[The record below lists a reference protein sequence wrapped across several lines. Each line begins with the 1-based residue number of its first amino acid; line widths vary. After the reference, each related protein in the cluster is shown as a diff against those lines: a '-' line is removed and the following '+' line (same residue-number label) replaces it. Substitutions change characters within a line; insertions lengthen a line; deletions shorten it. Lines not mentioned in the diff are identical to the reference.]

1 MFRPAGDVSD
11 NNVEP
16 PNRFMTYG
24 VGNAYDVHRSR
35 FVNNNDRYLLSSI
48 LTRIAVDVAEVEFN
62 HVVLDEN
69 YKYKDDIDSSLNRC
83 LNIEANIDQTAR
95 AFRQDIVTTLFDE
108 GVCAI
113 VPTKTDKDPLLT
125 EGYDVKELRV
135 GVVQEWFPE
144 HVRVKVWNGE
154 KGDYSE
160 LVLPKKIVA
169 IIQNPFYAIMNE
181 HSSTLKRLNNKF
193 RAMDVVDHQ
202 ISSGKL
208 NMIIQLPYATRGETR
223 MKHAQSRVENIE
235 AQLRSS
241 KHGIAFLDAAESF
254 TTIPNG
260 IENNLLAEVE
270 SFTKL
275 LYTEL
280 GVTAEVLNGTASEQ
294 EMLNY
299 NNRIIKPVVSAITQA
314 LTRTFLSK
322 KAIAQRQAITYY
334 QDPFAL
340 VPLANMAKI
349 AETYSRNAIMSPN
362 ELRSLIGMK
371 PAANDEANA
380 LRNRNMPVEDEAQ
393 IATPFTLPTS
403 EEGQNENQA

>member
-1 MFRPAGDVSD
+1 MFNPRDD
-11 NNVEP
+11 RYENNVEP
-16 PNRFMTYG
+16 HNTGVTSYG
-24 VGNAYDVHRSR
+24 VSYSNDISRTR
-35 FVNNNDRYLLSSI
+35 FVNNNDRYMLSSI
-48 LTRIAVDVAEVEFN
+48 LTRIAVDVSDVEYN
-62 HVVLDEN
+62 HVVLDDN
-69 YKYKDDIDSSLNRC
+69 NKYKDDIDSSLNRC
-83 LNIEANIDQTAR
+83 LNIEANIDQSAQ
-95 AFRQDIVTTLFDE
+95 AFRQDIVTKLFDE

-125 EGYDVKELRV
+125 DGYDVKELRV
-135 GVVQEWFPE
+135 GSIIEWYPE
-144 HVRVKVWNGE
+144 HVRVRLWNGE

-160 LVLPKKIVA
+160 LVLPKRIVA
-169 IIQNPFYAIMNE
+169 IVQNPFYAVMNE
-181 HSSTLKRLNNKF
+181 QSSTLRRLNNKF
-193 RAMDVVDHQ
+193 RAMDVVDNQ

-223 MKHAQSRVENIE
+223 QKHAQSRVENIE

-241 KHGIAFLDAAESF
+241 KHGIAFLDSAESF

-270 SFTKL
+270 SFTQL

-299 NNRIIKPVVSAITQA
+299 NNRIVKPIVNAVAQA
-314 LTRTFLSK
+314 MTRTFLSK

-340 VPLANMAKI
+340 VPLGNMAKI
-349 AETYSRNAIMSPN
+349 AETFSRNAILSPN
-362 ELRSLIGMK
+362 ELRALVGMK
-371 PAANDEANA
+371 PVEDAEADE
-380 LRNRNMPVEDEAQ
+380 LRNRNMPVEDQLEFQ
-393 IATPFTLPTS
+393 TENHPIV
-403 EEGQNENQA
+403 EGQNEI

>member
-1 MFRPAGDVSD
+1 MFRPPGDTSE
-11 NNVEP
+11 NNVESP
-16 PNRFMTYG
+16 TNRFMTYG
-24 VGNAYDVHRSR
+24 VSHTYDVNRSR

-69 YKYKDDIDSSLNRC
+69 NKYLDDINSSLNRC
-83 LNIEANIDQTAR
+83 LNVEANIDQTAQ

-125 EGYDVKELRV
+125 DGYDVKEMRV

-169 IIQNPFYAIMNE
+169 IVQNPFYPIMNE

-223 MKHAQSRVENIE
+223 QKHAQSRVESIE

-260 IENNLLAEVE
+260 VENNLLAEVE

-299 NNRIIKPVVSAITQA
+299 NNRIVKPVVSAITQA
-314 LTRTFLSK
+314 MTRTFLSK
-322 KAIAQRQAITYY
+322 KAISQRQAITYY

-349 AETYSRNAIMSPN
+349 AETYSRNAILSPN
-362 ELRSLIGMK
+362 ELRALVGMK
-371 PAANDEANA
+371 PVPADEANT
-380 LRNRNMPVEDEAQ
+380 LRNRNMPMEDAAV
-393 IATPFTLPTS
+393 IDTPTTEP
-403 EEGQNENQA
+403 EEGQNEI

>member
-1 MFRPAGDVSD
+1 MFNPPGDKVE
-11 NNVEP
+11 NNVE
-16 PNRFMTYG
+16 TKTGGVVSYG
-24 VGNAYDVHRSR
+24 MGYSHDMSRSR
-35 FVNNNDRYLLSSI
+35 FVMNNDKYMLSSI
-48 LTRIAVDVAEVEFN
+48 LTRIAVDVADVEYN
-62 HVVLDEN
+62 HVTLDEN
-69 YKYKDDIDSSLNRC
+69 NKYKDDISSSLNRC
-83 LNIEANIDQTAR
+83 LNIEANVDQTAW
-95 AFRQDIVTTLFDE
+95 AFRQDIVTKLFDE

-113 VPTKTDKDPLLT
+113 VPTSTDRDPTLT
-125 EGYDVKELRV
+125 DGYDVKELRV
-135 GVVQEWFPE
+135 GSILDWFPE
-144 HVRVKVWNGE
+144 HVRVRLWNGQ

-160 LVLPKKIVA
+160 LVLPKRIVA
-169 IIQNPFYAIMNE
+169 IVQNPFYPVMNE

-193 RAMDVVDHQ
+193 RAMDVVDNQ

-223 MKHAQSRVENIE
+223 QKHAQSRVENIE

-270 SFTKL
+270 SFTQL

-299 NNRIIKPVVSAITQA
+299 NNRIVKPIVNAVAQSM
-314 LTRTFLSK
+314 TRTFLSR
-322 KAIAQRQAITYY
+322 KAISQRQAITYY

-340 VPLANMAKI
+340 VPLGSIAKI
-349 AETYSRNAIMSPN
+349 AETFSRNAILSPN
-362 ELRSLIGMK
+362 ELRAIVGMK
-371 PAANDEANA
+371 PVEDDSADE
-380 LRNRNMPVEDEAQ
+380 LRNRNMPPEEETDALSEEPL
-393 IATPFTLPTS
+393 I
-403 EEGQNENQA
+403 EEGQNEI

>member
-1 MFRPAGDVSD
+1 MFRPPGDTRD
-11 NNVEP
+11 NNVESP
-16 PNRFMTYG
+16 TDRLLSYG
-24 VGNAYDVHRSR
+24 IGHNYDVSRSR
-35 FVNNNDRYLLSSI
+35 FIHNNDRYLLSSI
-48 LTRIAVDVAEVEFN
+48 LTRIAVDVADVEFN
-62 HVVLDEN
+62 HVTLDN
-69 YKYKDDIDSSLNRC
+69 NNKYLDDINSSLNRC
-83 LNIEANIDQTAR
+83 LNVEANVDQTAQ

-125 EGYDVKELRV
+125 DGYDVKELRV

-160 LVLPKKIVA
+160 LVLPKRIVA
-169 IIQNPFYAIMNE
+169 IVQNPFYPIMNE

-193 RAMDVVDHQ
+193 RAMDVVDQQ

-223 MKHAQSRVENIE
+223 QKHAQSRVENIE

-299 NNRIIKPVVSAITQA
+299 NNRIIKPVVGAIAQA
-314 LTRTFLSK
+314 MTRTFLSK

-362 ELRSLIGMK
+362 ELRALVGMK
-371 PAANDEANA
+371 PVAAEEADT
-380 LRNRNMPVEDEAQ
+380 LRNRNMPVEEATVVN
-393 IATPFTLPTS
+393 APTTEP
-403 EEGQNENQA
+403 EEGQNEI

>member
-1 MFRPAGDVSD
+1 MFNPPGDKVE

-16 PNRFMTYG
+16 KTGGVVSYG
-24 VGNAYDVHRSR
+24 MGYNHDMSRSR
-35 FVNNNDRYLLSSI
+35 FLMNNDKYMLSSI
-48 LTRIAVDVAEVEFN
+48 LTRIAVDVADVEYN
-62 HVVLDEN
+62 HVTLDEN
-69 YKYKDDIDSSLNRC
+69 NKYKDDINSSLNRC
-83 LNIEANIDQTAR
+83 LNIEANVDQTAR
-95 AFRQDIVTTLFDE
+95 AFRQDIVTKLFDE

-113 VPTKTDKDPLLT
+113 VPTLTDKDPTLT
-125 EGYDVKELRV
+125 DGYDVKELRV
-135 GVVQEWFPE
+135 GSILDWFPE
-144 HVRVKVWNGE
+144 HVRVRLWNGE

-160 LVLPKKIVA
+160 LVLPKRIVA
-169 IIQNPFYAIMNE
+169 IVQNPFYPVMNE

-193 RAMDVVDHQ
+193 RAMDVVDNQ

-223 MKHAQSRVENIE
+223 QKHAQSRVENIE

-270 SFTKL
+270 SFTQL

-299 NNRIIKPVVSAITQA
+299 NNRIVKPIVNAVAQSM
-314 LTRTFLSK
+314 TRTFLSR
-322 KAIAQRQAITYY
+322 KAISQRQAITYY

-340 VPLANMAKI
+340 VPLGSIAKI
-349 AETYSRNAIMSPN
+349 AETFSRNAILSPN
-362 ELRSLIGMK
+362 ELRAIVGMK
-371 PAANDEANA
+371 PVEDDSADE
-380 LRNRNMPVEDEAQ
+380 LRNRNMPPEEETDALQEEVP
-393 IATPFTLPTS
+393 I
-403 EEGQNENQA
+403 EEGQNGI

>member
-1 MFRPAGDVSD
+1 MFNPQGEKTE

-16 PNRFMTYG
+16 LAGGGASYG
-24 VGNAYDVHRSR
+24 VNYSYDASR
-35 FVNNNDRYLLSSI
+35 ASFMNNNDRYMLSSI
-48 LTRIAVDVAEVEFN
+48 LTRIAVDVADVEYN
-62 HVVLDEN
+62 HVILDDN
-69 YKYKDDIDSSLNRC
+69 NKYKDDYNSSLNRC
-83 LNIEANIDQTAR
+83 LNIETNIDQTAQ
-95 AFRQDIVTTLFDE
+95 AFRQDIVTKLFDE

-113 VPTKTDKDPLLT
+113 VPTKTDKDPLLSS
-125 EGYDVKELRV
+125 GYDVKELRV
-135 GVVQEWFPE
+135 GSIIAWHPE
-144 HVRVKVWNGE
+144 HVRVRVWNSE

-169 IIQNPFYAIMNE
+169 IVQNPFYNVMNE

-193 RAMDVVDHQ
+193 RAMDIVDNQ

-208 NMIIQLPYATRGETR
+208 NMIIKLPYATRGETR
-223 MKHAQSRVENIE
+223 QKHAQERVVNIE

-241 KHGIAFLDAAESF
+241 KHGIAFLDANEEF

-270 SFTKL
+270 SFTQL

-299 NNRIIKPVVSAITQA
+299 NNRIIKPIVNAVAQA
-314 LTRTFLSK
+314 MTRTFLSR
-322 KAIAQRQAITYY
+322 KAITQRQAITYY

-340 VPLANMAKI
+340 VPLGSIAKI
-349 AETYSRNAIMSPN
+349 AETFSRNAILSPN
-362 ELRSLIGMK
+362 ELRALVGMK
-371 PAANDEANA
+371 PVQDDAADV
-380 LRNRNMPVEDEAQ
+380 LRNRNMPVEDEEG
-393 IATPFTLPTS
+393 IAAPMDEDST
-403 EEGQNENQA
+403 EEGQNES

>member
-1 MFRPAGDVSD
+1 MFRPPGDTSE
-11 NNVEP
+11 NNVESP
-16 PNRFMTYG
+16 TNRFMSYG
-24 VGNAYDVHRSR
+24 VSHTYDVNRSR

-48 LTRIAVDVAEVEFN
+48 LTRIAVDVSEVEFN

-69 YKYKDDIDSSLNRC
+69 NKYLDDINSSLNRC
-83 LNIEANIDQTAR
+83 LNVEANIDQTAQ

-113 VPTKTDKDPLLT
+113 IPTKTDKDPLLT
-125 EGYDVKELRV
+125 DGYDVKEMRV

-169 IIQNPFYAIMNE
+169 IVQNPFYPIMNE

-223 MKHAQSRVENIE
+223 QKHAQSRVESIE

-260 IENNLLAEVE
+260 VENNLLAEVE

-299 NNRIIKPVVSAITQA
+299 NNRIVKPVVSAITQA
-314 LTRTFLSK
+314 MTRTFLSK
-322 KAIAQRQAITYY
+322 KAISQRQAITYY

-349 AETYSRNAIMSPN
+349 AETYSRNAILSPN
-362 ELRSLIGMK
+362 ELRALVGMK
-371 PAANDEANA
+371 PVPADEANT
-380 LRNRNMPVEDEAQ
+380 LRNRNMPMEDAAV
-393 IATPFTLPTS
+393 IDTPTTEP
-403 EEGQNENQA
+403 EEGQNEI

>member
-1 MFRPAGDVSD
+1 MSYGIGHNYDVS
-11 NNVEP
+11 
-16 PNRFMTYG
+16 
-24 VGNAYDVHRSR
+24 RSR
-35 FVNNNDRYLLSSI
+35 FIHSNDRYLLSSI
-48 LTRIAVDVAEVEFN
+48 LTRIAVDVADVEFN
-62 HVVLDEN
+62 HVTLDN
-69 YKYKDDIDSSLNRC
+69 NNKYLDDINSSLNRC
-83 LNIEANIDQTAR
+83 LNVEANVDQTAQ

-125 EGYDVKELRV
+125 DGYDVKELRV

-169 IIQNPFYAIMNE
+169 IVQNPFYPIMNE

-193 RAMDVVDHQ
+193 RAMDVVDQQ

-223 MKHAQSRVENIE
+223 QKHAQSRVENIE

-299 NNRIIKPVVSAITQA
+299 NNRIIKPVVGAIAQSM
-314 LTRTFLSK
+314 TRTFLSK

-362 ELRSLIGMK
+362 ELRALVGMK
-371 PAANDEANA
+371 PVATEEADT
-380 LRNRNMPVEDEAQ
+380 LRNRNMPVEGAKVVN
-393 IATPFTLPTS
+393 APTTEP
-403 EEGQNENQA
+403 EEGQNEI

>member
-1 MFRPAGDVSD
+1 MFNPPGDKVE

-16 PNRFMTYG
+16 KTGGVVSYG
-24 VGNAYDVHRSR
+24 MGYNNDMSRSR
-35 FVNNNDRYLLSSI
+35 FVMNNDKYMLSSI
-48 LTRIAVDVAEVEFN
+48 LTRIAVDVADVEYN
-62 HVVLDEN
+62 HVILDDN
-69 YKYKDDIDSSLNRC
+69 NKYKDDINSSLNRC
-83 LNIEANIDQTAR
+83 LNIEANVDQTAQ
-95 AFRQDIVTTLFDE
+95 AFRQDIVTKLFDE

-113 VPTKTDKDPLLT
+113 VPTSTDRDPTLT
-125 EGYDVKELRV
+125 DGYDVKELRV
-135 GVVQEWFPE
+135 GSVLDWFPE
-144 HVRVKVWNGE
+144 HVRVRLWNGE

-160 LVLPKKIVA
+160 LVLPKRIVA
-169 IIQNPFYAIMNE
+169 IVQNPFYPVMNE

-193 RAMDVVDHQ
+193 RAMDVVDNQ

-223 MKHAQSRVENIE
+223 QKHAQSRVENIE

-270 SFTKL
+270 SFTQL

-280 GVTAEVLNGTASEQ
+280 GVTAEVLNGTAGEQ

-299 NNRIIKPVVSAITQA
+299 NNRIVKPIVNAVAQSM
-314 LTRTFLSK
+314 TRTFLSR
-322 KAIAQRQAITYY
+322 KAITQRQAITYY

-340 VPLANMAKI
+340 VPLGNIAKI
-349 AETYSRNAIMSPN
+349 AETFSRNAILSPN
-362 ELRSLIGMK
+362 ELRAIVGMK
-371 PAANDEANA
+371 PVEDDSADE
-380 LRNRNMPVEDEAQ
+380 LRNRNMPPEEETDA
-393 IATPFTLPTS
+393 LPEEVPI
-403 EEGQNENQA
+403 EEGQNGI